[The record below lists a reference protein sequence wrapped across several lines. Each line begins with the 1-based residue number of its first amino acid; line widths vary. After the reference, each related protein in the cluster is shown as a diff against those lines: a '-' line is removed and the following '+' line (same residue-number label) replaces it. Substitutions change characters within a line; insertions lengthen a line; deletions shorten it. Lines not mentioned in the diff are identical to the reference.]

1 MRYLCLKNAKSHPNY
16 WPPFSALTAGSTRPT
31 ITLMRGF
38 LRRSALP
45 MRSTALRTWTC
56 SCTIWTATSHCR
68 KISHP
73 EDVGRF
79 MIRIRNGREWL
90 RYIGPGGDF
99 MKGLAATIEGIVSL
113 NLEPDANPPTAE
125 ELELW
130 ELERRDI
137 AGEFDPPDEK
147 V

>member
-1 MRYLCLKNAKSHPNY
+1 MSEEREVAPQLLATLQRPDGRLDATYYHADARLPEAFGAPNAINSVRDLDMLLHDLDGYLS
-16 WPPFSALTAGSTRPT
+16 
-31 ITLMRGF
+31 
-38 LRRSALP
+38 LP
-45 MRSTALRTWTC
+45 GDQRNL
-56 SCTIWTATSHCR
+56 
-68 KISHP
+68 
-73 EDVGRF
+73 EDVGRL

-113 NLEPDANPPTAE
+113 NLEPGANPPTAE

-130 ELERRDI
+130 ELERRDN